1 MFNLLLALILPL
13 GISAQT
19 ESYIPMILNT
29 ATTPI
34 QTTTYSIGYLPL
46 TIINPLSNSSACR
59 RVSMFKFPASASGIP
74 SLLKIHFAPQM
85 PAEICNIGI
94 SLFSFQDN
102 SQIGQTVIGMFD
114 TNTNNT
120 VDVSKSRWSF
130 VAGSLYYLQIQPYTL
145 NINGTPC
152 IIRVPYNTQQAS
164 AGATASLTFA
174 LVIQQGPLNQPCG
187 ASPWTS
193 VTTLEGAYI
202 PMQIWVS
209 PNQTPTVTPII
220 NGISVT
226 ASQRPMSNTDNVSLI
241 YTPSPAASQ
250 SLTSTSSPSASQD
263 ISSSHTLSH
272 ASSSSSSHTLSHA
285 SSSSQA
291 PSAQS
296 ETKTPSG
303 SITVSYANT
312 GNSNDLLGFAVSP
325 QLSVLIIAGGIL
337 GSLLVVAA
345 ITSLIVYINNN
356 YYIKHTRSP
365 VTSHGVVVNNPVQ
378 LPPESGNT
386 FYTHHV

>member
-19 ESYIPMILNT
+19 ASYIPMILNT
-29 ATTPI
+29 AATPL
-34 QTTTYSIGYLPL
+34 QTTMYPIGYLPP

-174 LVIQQGPLNQPCG
+174 LVIQQGPLNQACG
-187 ASPWTS
+187 TSPWTS
-193 VTTLEGAYI
+193 VTTLEGASI

-209 PNQTPTVTPII
+209 PSQTPTATPII

-226 ASQRPMSNTDNVSLI
+226 ASQRPTSNTDSISLI

-272 ASSSSSSHTLSHA
+272 ASSSSQT
-285 SSSSQA
+285 

-303 SITVSYANT
+303 SITVLYANT
-312 GNSNDLLGFAVSP
+312 GNSNDLLGITVSS
-325 QLSVLIIAGGIL
+325 QLSILIIAGGIL
-337 GSLLVVAA
+337 GALVFVAA
-345 ITSLIVYINNN
+345 ITSLIVYVNNN
-356 YYIKHTRSP
+356 YIKHTRSP

-386 FYTHHV
+386 FYAHHV